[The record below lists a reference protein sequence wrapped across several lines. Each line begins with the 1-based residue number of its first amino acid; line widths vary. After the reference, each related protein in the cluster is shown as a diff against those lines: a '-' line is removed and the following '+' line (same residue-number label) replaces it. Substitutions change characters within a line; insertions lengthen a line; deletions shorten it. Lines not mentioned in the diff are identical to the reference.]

1 MHVRPFRPEAAVAL
15 GILAL
20 IAAPTT
26 ALPRDAMITFMVRVP
41 DSTPPSARIFITGNA
56 ETLGPWDP
64 GKVELAKVDDA
75 LYSITVVLPTDFTFE
90 YKLTRGDWETVEKG
104 PRFEEIPNRE
114 LLVVEDATVHVRV
127 DTWRDEVEDHA
138 THTVTG
144 DVRRHPDF
152 MASRL
157 GSRRTILVFLPPGY
171 ETEPDRRYPVLYMHD
186 GQNLFDAATSFIG
199 VEWAVDETVTRLA
212 EEGRMEPVIVVGI
225 SNTADRIFEYTAF
238 ADASGRGGGA
248 ELYADFV
255 VNDLKPFIDA
265 NYRTLR
271 DRANTGVAGSSLGG
285 LVSIYL
291 AWTHPNVFS
300 KVAAMSTSYDWADA
314 SIMTFV
320 EERDAPLGLKLWLDV
335 GTAEDTTDSD
345 GDGVS
350 DLVFLHRK
358 LVDVLL
364 KKGLRLDQDLTSV
377 EEAGA
382 PHNERAWAGRLPGA
396 LAFLFP
402 PRPGR

>member
-1 MHVRPFRPEAAVAL
+1 
-15 GILAL
+15 
-20 IAAPTT
+20 
-26 ALPRDAMITFMVRVP
+26 
-41 DSTPPSARIFITGNA
+41 
-56 ETLGPWDP
+56 
-64 GKVELAKVDDA
+64 
-75 LYSITVVLPTDFTFE
+75 
-90 YKLTRGDWETVEKG
+90 
-104 PRFEEIPNRE
+104 
-114 LLVVEDATVHVRV
+114 VRV
-127 DTWRDEVEDHA
+127 DTWRDEVEDLA

-144 DVRRHPDF
+144 DLRRHPDF
-152 MASRL
+152 MASKL
-157 GSRRTILVFLPPGY
+157 GSRRAILVFLPPGY
-171 ETEPDRRYPVLYMHD
+171 ESEPDRRYPVLYMHD

-199 VEWAVDETVTRLA
+199 VEWAVDETVARLTDA
-212 EEGRMEPVIVVGI
+212 GTMEPVIVVGI
-225 SNTADRIFEYTAF
+225 SNTADRVFEYTPF

-320 EERDAPLGLKLWLDV
+320 EERDAPRGLKLWLDV

-350 DLVFLHRK
+350 DLVLLHRK
-358 LVDVLL
+358 MVAALV
-364 KKGLRLDQDLTSV
+364 KKGLRLGQDLRSV

-382 PHNERAWAGRLPGA
+382 PHNERAWAARLPGA
-396 LAFLFP
+396 LEFLFP
-402 PRPGR
+402 PRPGKIEGVR